1 MSEVQDLLKRKER
14 DEVIKT
20 LRKTRKA
27 FLLEYGSGFLLLGL
41 LGFSL
46 FKGLV
51 IHPYFVYFVFG
62 LSLVTI
68 GSAEVSRIFL
78 RYKITESK
86 LTTINGFL
94 KQSKKNVYFQALA
107 FVPDLNIKQSRLQ
120 RLLGYGTV
128 YIKSGGENTFEI
140 RDIDNPLQIMELI
153 EKLIDYNKN
162 KKRN

>member
-1 MSEVQDLLKRKER
+1 MSDVHDLLHQKEEE
-14 DEVIKT
+14 EVLKL

-27 FLLEYGSGFLLLGL
+27 FFMEYACGFFLLGL
-41 LGFSL
+41 LGYSL

-51 IHPYFVYFVFG
+51 VHQMFIYFVLG
-62 LSLVTI
+62 LSLTSI
-68 GSAEVSRIFL
+68 GSAELNRLML

-86 LTTINGFL
+86 LTTIHGFL

-107 FVPDLNIKQSRLQ
+107 FVPDLNIKQSRMQ

-128 YIKSGGENTFEI
+128 YIKSGMENTFEI
-140 RDIDNPLQIMELI
+140 RDIDNPIQVMELI

>member
-1 MSEVQDLLKRKER
+1 MSEVHDLLHRKEEE
-14 DEVIKT
+14 EVLKT

-27 FLLEYGSGFLLLGL
+27 FALEYTCGVFLLGL
-41 LGFSL
+41 LGYSL
-46 FKGLV
+46 LKGLV
-51 IHPYFVYFVFG
+51 INPTFVYFVLG
-62 LSLVTI
+62 LSLTSI
-68 GSAEVSRIFL
+68 GWAELNRMLL

-86 LTTINGFL
+86 LTTIHGFL

-107 FVPDLNIKQSRLQ
+107 FVPDLNIKQSRMQ

-128 YIKSGGENTFEI
+128 YIKSGMDNTFEI
-140 RDIDNPLQIMELI
+140 RDIDNPVQVMELI

>member
-1 MSEVQDLLKRKER
+1 MDDIHELLRSREQEEVLR
-14 DEVIKT
+14 T

-27 FLLEYGSGFLLLGL
+27 FMLEYTCGFFLLGL
-41 LGFSL
+41 LGYARFN
-46 FKGLV
+46 GLV
-51 IHPYFVYFVFG
+51 VDHIFVYFVLG
-62 LSLVTI
+62 LSLTSI
-68 GSAEVSRIFL
+68 GWAELNRLLL

-107 FVPDLNIKQSRLQ
+107 FIPDLNIKQSRLQ
-120 RLLGYGTV
+120 RLFGYGTV
-128 YIKSGGENTFEI
+128 YIRSGMENTFEI
-140 RDIDNPLQIMELI
+140 RDIDNPVEVMELI